1 MSSHKALS
9 LGCRLVFP
17 RMREP
22 HPWQRGLGAIL
33 TSALFLLGC
42 WGLSDFQQQFL
53 QALEPE
59 EVTSYFG
66 PEATLKGRPP
76 SPRVRRQAAGSVL
89 HLELLLAVG
98 PDVYRA
104 HQEDTERYVLTNL
117 NMGSELLRD
126 PSLGAQFR
134 VHLVKMLI
142 LTQPEDAPSITGNIT
157 ASLLSVCE
165 WSRTVNPEDDA
176 DPGHADL
183 VLYITRFDLELP
195 DGNRQV
201 RGVTQLGGACSS
213 SWSCLITEDT
223 GFDLGV
229 TIAHEIA
236 HSLGVEHDGAPGSG
250 CGPSG
255 HVMASQDAAPAPGDL
270 TWSAC
275 SRRQVLQLL
284 SAGRAHCLLDLP
296 GPQAG
301 SAGRPPQAQP
311 GLLYGADEQCRVAF
325 GAKAVACTFTREHLD
340 MCQALSCHT
349 DPLDQSSCSRLLV
362 PLLDGTEC
370 GMQKWCSKGHCRSLA
385 ELSPVGVVHGHW
397 SSWGPPSP
405 CSRSC
410 GGGVVTRRRHCNN
423 PRPAFGGRA
432 CVGADLQ
439 AETCNTQAC
448 EKTQLEF
455 MAEQCSQTDRKPLYL
470 SPGNASFYRWGP
482 AEQYSQGDA
491 LCRHMC
497 RAIGETFIVRRGD
510 RFLDGTR
517 CVPSGRREDGTLSLC
532 VAGSCRTFGCDG
544 AMDSPQLRDVCQ
556 VCGGDNSTCQQ
567 RSGSFTGG
575 RAREYVTFLTV
586 TRNLTSVHVTNRRP
600 LFTHLAV
607 RIRGRYVV
615 AGNSGI
621 SPSTTYP
628 SLLEDSRVGYRVALT
643 EDRLPLLEEIHIRG
657 PSQDDVEIQV
667 YRRYGEEYGDLARP
681 DITFTYFQ
689 PKQPQAWAWAAM
701 RGSCS
706 VSCGAGLRWVTY
718 GCLDQARNE
727 WAEAARCEGSQQP
740 AAWPES
746 CAPRPCPPYW
756 AAGDFGACSVSCGG
770 GLRERAVRCVEAQ
783 GTLLRP
789 LPPARCRVLAPEPA
803 VVEACNPQACP
814 VRQEGSD
821 ACSPACGADPA
832 LWNRTCVRRAEGLA
846 TAGPCPTDEK
856 LPGQEPCVP
865 VACPPQP
872 DPRPLEEEAT
882 SPPGGAGV
890 GAHAAHMWTPLAGP
904 CSASCGRGL
913 RELRFVCMD
922 SVLGTPVQEEL
933 CDLGSKPA
941 SRREACRAA
950 PCPAWW
956 RYKLAACSVSCGG
969 GFAQRLLYCARAHG
983 EHEDE
988 EVLPDTQ
995 CQGLPRP
1002 EQREACSPEPC
1013 PARWKILSLGP
1024 CSASCGLGTATRSV
1038 ACVRLSQGQDV
1049 EVEGAACAAQVRPQ
1063 ASVPCVITDCTYRWH
1078 VSSWTQCSVSCGDGT
1093 QHRHH
1098 TCIGPQTQ
1106 APMPAGFCQHVPKPA
1121 TVQSCWAGPCTGQGT
1136 PSPAPRQEVTAADLA
1151 MSGASLEWPQPRA
1164 PLLSAASWL
1173 QELLPGLQESPAEP
1187 SACGRQHL
1195 EPTGTI
1201 DMRGPGQTDCA
1212 VAIGRPLGEVV
1223 TLQVLESSLSCRT
1236 GDMLL
1241 LWDRFTWRKTCGKLS
1256 GSTFS
1261 SKTNTLVV
1269 RQRRT
1274 RPEGGVVLRYG
1285 SRPASGT
1292 PHRDCDVQRFGPSGE
1307 IVSPSKSPHGSN
1319 LGGCRIFI
1327 NVAPQARIAI
1337 HALTTDV
1344 GSGTGASYISIR
1356 DTHSLKTM
1364 TFHGQQALY
1373 WESEGSQAEME
1384 FSQGFLEARAS
1395 LRGWYWTLQSRV
1407 QEPGRAAL

>member
-42 WGLSDFQQQFL
+42 WGLSDFQQVGESAGVEVFG
-53 QALEPE
+53 EPW
-59 EVTSYFG
+59 
-66 PEATLKGRPP
+66 AGRPP

-600 LFTHLAV
+600 LFTHLGELA
-607 RIRGRYVV
+607 RGTAAWGTEWPSPRT
-615 AGNSGI
+615 GCLSWRRSTSGDPARTI
-621 SPSTTYP
+621 PADKAQLSVCP
-628 SLLEDSRVGYRVALT
+628 R
-643 EDRLPLLEEIHIRG
+643 
-657 PSQDDVEIQV
+657 QV

-689 PKQPQAWAWAAM
+689 PKRPQAWAWAAM

-856 LPGQEPCVP
+856 LPGQEPCVAT
-865 VACPPQP
+865 ACSLEPSDFLSNPP
-872 DPRPLEEEAT
+872 L
-882 SPPGGAGV
+882 GAWGLCFLP
-890 GAHAAHMWTPLAGP
+890 T
-904 CSASCGRGL
+904 GL

-956 RYKLAACSVSCGG
+956 ETRASAPCPVTCGRGWVPLAIRCV
-969 GFAQRLLYCARAHG
+969 RLDQGHP
-983 EHEDE
+983 
-988 EVLPDTQ
+988 VPLPPSE
-995 CQGLPRP
+995 CWRVPRP
-1002 EQREACSPEPC
+1002 SPREACSPEPC
-1013 PARWKILSLGP
+1013 PARS
-1024 CSASCGLGTATRSV
+1024 
-1038 ACVRLSQGQDV
+1038 
-1049 EVEGAACAAQVRPQ
+1049 AAQGV
-1063 ASVPCVITDCTYRWH
+1063 
-1078 VSSWTQCSVSCGDGT
+1078 
-1093 QHRHH
+1093 
-1098 TCIGPQTQ
+1098 
-1106 APMPAGFCQHVPKPA
+1106 
-1121 TVQSCWAGPCTGQGT
+1121 
-1136 PSPAPRQEVTAADLA
+1136 EEAA
-1151 MSGASLEWPQPRA
+1151 
-1164 PLLSAASWL
+1164 
-1173 QELLPGLQESPAEP
+1173 
-1187 SACGRQHL
+1187 
-1195 EPTGTI
+1195 
-1201 DMRGPGQTDCA
+1201 
-1212 VAIGRPLGEVV
+1212 
-1223 TLQVLESSLSCRT
+1223 
-1236 GDMLL
+1236 
-1241 LWDRFTWRKTCGKLS
+1241 
-1256 GSTFS
+1256 
-1261 SKTNTLVV
+1261 
-1269 RQRRT
+1269 
-1274 RPEGGVVLRYG
+1274 
-1285 SRPASGT
+1285 
-1292 PHRDCDVQRFGPSGE
+1292 
-1307 IVSPSKSPHGSN
+1307 
-1319 LGGCRIFI
+1319 
-1327 NVAPQARIAI
+1327 
-1337 HALTTDV
+1337 
-1344 GSGTGASYISIR
+1344 
-1356 DTHSLKTM
+1356 
-1364 TFHGQQALY
+1364 
-1373 WESEGSQAEME
+1373 
-1384 FSQGFLEARAS
+1384 
-1395 LRGWYWTLQSRV
+1395 
-1407 QEPGRAAL
+1407 